1 MILFSGVLC
10 SGLTPVRDWASYE
23 GVIYWDNNATTPLL
37 PEVYAAMEP
46 FLKERFFNPSAGY
59 GEARRVREAVEEARA
74 GVAALLDVSPAE
86 IVFTSGGT
94 EATNAAFRQMARK
107 GKGVAVLSTDHDAS
121 LKTSITLGNG
131 RICSVD
137 REGRALPE
145 EWEALCA
152 GEVSGVS
159 FAWANNE
166 TGVLQDAAALCAAAR
181 RHGLPVHLDAVQCAG
196 KIPVSLHGMDVDYAS
211 VSAHKL
217 HGPKGIGCLYRRSGA
232 PLEPVLFGGGQECG
246 LRSGTENVP
255 GIIGFGAAARVA
267 LRHLEEAG
275 RVRRL
280 RDSFESSLAQAIDGV
295 TVHSG
300 AAERIPNTSNLAFSG
315 CTAEAL
321 MLLLEPAGL
330 LCSAGSACHTVQP
343 MPSHVLT
350 AMGLSDGEVRSSLRF
365 SLSFTTTEDEVREA
379 VQLVAE
385 AVGKVRCV
393 QSSRTRSRVCLQ
405 AVSGRPPDKHFMAV
419 DRPSRRQGLV
429 LWANCPLLFH
439 SCRRAWFMLR
449 FIDCGK
455 QRFF

>member
-1 MILFSGVLC
+1 MILFSRALC

-59 GEARRVREAVEEARA
+59 AEARRVREAVEEARA
-74 GVAALLDVSPAE
+74 GVAALLGASPEE

-94 EATNAAFRQMARK
+94 EATNAAFRQMARE
-107 GKGVAVLSTDHDAS
+107 GKGVTVLSTDHDAS
-121 LKTSITLGNG
+121 LKTSVALGNG
-131 RICSVD
+131 RMCSVD
-137 REGRALPE
+137 SEGRAVPE

-152 GEVSGVS
+152 GEAGGVS

-166 TGVLQDAAALCAAAR
+166 TGVLQDAAALCAGAR

-196 KIPVSLHGMDVDYAS
+196 KIPVCLHGMDVDYAS

-217 HGPKGIGCLYRRSGA
+217 HGPKGIGCLYRRSGV
-232 PLEPVLFGGGQECG
+232 PLEPALFGGGQEYG

-267 LRHLEEAG
+267 LRHVEEAG

-280 RDSFESSLAQAIDGV
+280 RDSFEFSLAQAVDGV

-300 AAERIPNTSNLAFSG
+300 AAERIPNTSNLAFSR

-343 MPSHVLT
+343 MPSHVLA

-365 SLSFTTTEDEVREA
+365 SLSFTTTEEEVREA
-379 VQLVAE
+379 VRLVTE
-385 AVGKVRCV
+385 AVGKVRRV
-393 QSSRTRSRVCLQ
+393 QSSRTGPVF
-405 AVSGRPPDKHFMAV
+405 VYRP
-419 DRPSRRQGLV
+419 
-429 LWANCPLLFH
+429 
-439 SCRRAWFMLR
+439 
-449 FIDCGK
+449 
-455 QRFF
+455 

>member
-94 EATNAAFRQMARK
+94 EAHQCGLSPDGRK

-393 QSSRTRSRVCLQ
+393 QSSRTGPVF
-405 AVSGRPPDKHFMAV
+405 VYRP
-419 DRPSRRQGLV
+419 
-429 LWANCPLLFH
+429 
-439 SCRRAWFMLR
+439 
-449 FIDCGK
+449 
-455 QRFF
+455 

>member
-1 MILFSGVLC
+1 
-10 SGLTPVRDWASYE
+10 
-23 GVIYWDNNATTPLL
+23 
-37 PEVYAAMEP
+37 
-46 FLKERFFNPSAGY
+46 
-59 GEARRVREAVEEARA
+59 
-74 GVAALLDVSPAE
+74 
-86 IVFTSGGT
+86 
-94 EATNAAFRQMARK
+94 
-107 GKGVAVLSTDHDAS
+107 
-121 LKTSITLGNG
+121 
-131 RICSVD
+131 
-137 REGRALPE
+137 
-145 EWEALCA
+145 
-152 GEVSGVS
+152 
-159 FAWANNE
+159 
-166 TGVLQDAAALCAAAR
+166 
-181 RHGLPVHLDAVQCAG
+181 
-196 KIPVSLHGMDVDYAS
+196 MDVDYAS

-365 SLSFTTTEDEVREA
+365 PCLSPQQRM
-379 VQLVAE
+379 
-385 AVGKVRCV
+385 RC
-393 QSSRTRSRVCLQ
+393 
-405 AVSGRPPDKHFMAV
+405 GRPC
-419 DRPSRRQGLV
+419 SWWRRLSGKCAASSLPV
-429 LWANCPLLFH
+429 PVPCLFTG
-439 SCRRAWFMLR
+439 RERETA
-449 FIDCGK
+449 
-455 QRFF
+455 